1 MTPAELALAAGE
13 SQTTFVMNLGR
24 LRRAGAVETR
34 DDHVVI
40 MSLERL
46 RRLAE

>member
-1 MTPAELALAAGE
+1 L
-13 SQTTFVMNLGR
+13 VNLGR

-34 DDHVVI
+34 NDHVVI
-40 MSLERL
+40 TSLERL